1 METTAA
7 IPWCWPHQTGRT
19 ETCRGFRGKGQRC
32 VRAAIWGRSEDGSP
46 PAQQWSQTEVD
57 TPGPEETWQ
66 SPSEKTVKIIH
77 KLFYKKSSSS
87 LHELRLSIQQ
97 HCESDHYYLILLIP
111 AEVVPCGKLLR
122 SLHHKVDEVPTA
134 AEATGDQEVSQDSEE
149 PAQVDVLVL
158 LVLLLVH
165 NGLLFL
171 SKHEGNWLSVK
182 HFFIIMSSS
191 KPSNN

>member
-1 METTAA
+1 MVVLQLSNGLKQRWT
-7 IPWCWPHQTGRT
+7 HQ
-19 ETCRGFRGKGQRC
+19 
-32 VRAAIWGRSEDGSP
+32 
-46 PAQQWSQTEVD
+46 AQKRHD
-57 TPGPEETWQ
+57 NLHLKKQ
-66 SPSEKTVKIIH
+66 S
-77 KLFYKKSSSS
+77 KLFISFLKKSSLS
-87 LHELRLSIQQ
+87 LYEPRWSIQQ
-97 HCESDHYYLILLIP
+97 HCESDHYYLILLVP

-182 HFFIIMSSS
+182 HFFIIMSSY

>member
-77 KLFYKKSSSS
+77 KLLKKN
-87 LHELRLSIQQ
+87 LHHLYMNWG
-97 HCESDHYYLILLIP
+97 ESDHYYLILLIP

-134 AEATGDQEVSQDSEE
+134 AEATGDKDVSQDSEE

-182 HFFIIMSSS
+182 RFFIIMSSS